1 MLYDGEV
8 GEAPWLW
15 VKFQLCRLFHCTPA
29 DLDGNDIDE
38 LLLMLE
44 LYAEYQRV
52 LETRRVLE
60 GGSA

>member
-1 MLYDGEV
+1 M
-8 GEAPWLW
+8 
-15 VKFQLCRLFHCTPA
+15 KFQLCRLFHCTPA